1 MFLFKL
7 KVDLLRSLYFRKM
20 INEEYVRHEN
30 DLDVIKVNVG
40 GQVFTTTRHT
50 LTRSIPLHDQYFT
63 TKSHSHLLQEI
74 FILSDYDPKNLVF
87 IDRNPRYF
95 EYVLDFLRT
104 SELDVDAFVFSIT
117 DDKKQRKLIIKEFE
131 FFKIITSS

>member
-1 MFLFKL
+1 ML
-7 KVDLLRSLYFRKM
+7 
-20 INEEYVRHEN
+20 NEEYVRHEN

-50 LTRSIPLHDQYFT
+50 LTRSIPLHGQYFT
-63 TKSHSHLLQEI
+63 TNSHSHLLQEI

-95 EYVLDFLRT
+95 AYVLDFLRT
-104 SELDVDAFVFSIT
+104 SELDADAFVFSIT
-117 DDKKQRKLIIKEFE
+117 DDKKLRKLIIKEFE
-131 FFKIITSS
+131 FFKIITPS